1 MTSPDIPRNAYTHA
15 PEQHPNLIVGSLQ
28 LLFWLIF
35 HPSAWHNHLKRVD
48 PNIRPD
54 FCLTDLS
61 QAQWKNPTL
70 QKLLIQGYFVLP
82 VMFSLFLGLKMLAV
96 RKSAEVI
103 LTNILSNIGFT
114 AAVGVTLGLF
124 VNVGFGVASVLRIA
138 LSIIEPTG
146 IVGMVVAFGLIGSV
160 ADTIADHKTSYS
172 LGKVIGGVFGG
183 FIVSFFVFTLFGL
196 LMYVFVFGVVFL
208 LQGKVIDFTN
218 SEQLNNLFDEKRTLA
233 IFQTFFSLCFG
244 IAIGWSKGKWRLGVV
259 VSVFFLLASLVIFLM
274 QGYMIIAVLLGL
286 IISLIPGIVIGRHT
300 RKWKVGLGVTIAVLV
315 GISIANIALSGIIS
329 SLILAAFFV
338 PGERIAGIKIG
349 ATNLICF
356 FGLSII
362 VSPTISYKVIIFI
375 GIVLSL
381 TINWWRSI
389 ILYPFLVA
397 WNSLLYRTEKRQT
410 EKSSALL
417 RYNSA
422 FWDEFQ
428 SFPLPGLDE
437 HIVLIAECNQLE
449 AEAAMEY
456 LNNTHQRWA
465 VQKAQIE
472 LDIRSL
478 ERCTD
483 VKAIRQVHRKL
494 EIGEIETPISPKL
507 RLTSRISEDVDAALN
522 QESAYNQRLALR
534 YVADRIDLHLQEFN
548 RSSDKYASRFYLIA
562 KGWCEII
569 TKYIEEL
576 AKETE
581 LRQEID
587 SPYIIGVPLTLQQ
600 EIFTGRNEI
609 GTRIEQLL
617 LDRRRPPLLLY
628 GQRRM
633 GKTSLLNN
641 LGKLLPNS
649 IIPLFVDLQGAPSSA
664 SDYVGFL
671 YNLARGMITSAKRQS
686 ALTLPSLTREELEK
700 DAFTSFD
707 EWLDKVEQALQD
719 NTALLSLDEFE
730 VLDSAITKG
739 RFDEQDVLG
748 MLRNLIQ
755 HRPKFKV
762 LIAGSHTIQEYQRWA
777 SYFINVQV
785 VHISYLKEDE
795 ARQLIEHPVKDF
807 TLRYEPDAVKRVLQ
821 LTRCHPFLVQ
831 LLCAEIVALK
841 NEQNPSV
848 RRLATLTDVEA
859 GIAAAFSS
867 GGFFFADI
875 QNNQV
880 DAAGLAIL
888 RFIATLGEGAI
899 VSRKA
904 LSQQFPE
911 VVESSLNLLLQRELI
926 EEVGD
931 GYKFQVELIRRWF
944 AQ

>member
-1 MTSPDIPRNAYTHA
+1 
-15 PEQHPNLIVGSLQ
+15 LILGSLQ
-28 LLFWLIF
+28 LLFWIF
-35 HPSAWHNHLKRVD
+35 FRPSAWRNHLKRVD
-48 PNIRPD
+48 PALDIE
-54 FCLTDLS
+54 S
-61 QAQWKNPTL
+61 QQKSQWRSRNPAL
-70 QKLLIQGYFVLP
+70 WRLLIQG
-82 VMFSLFLGLKMLAV
+82 FLMVPFLINL
-96 RKSAEVI
+96 
-103 LTNILSNIGFT
+103 
-114 AAVGVTLGLF
+114 TLGL
-124 VNVGFGVASVLRIA
+124 VLWVLGEPVEKIA
-138 LSIIEPTG
+138 LEAMLGVVSG
-146 IVGMVVAFGLIGSV
+146 IVC
-160 ADTIADHKTSYS
+160 
-172 LGKVIGGVFGG
+172 GV
-183 FIVSFFVFTLFGL
+183 
-196 LMYVFVFGVVFL
+196 VFGVVFH
-208 LQGKVIDFTN
+208 VIGVA
-218 SEQLNNLFDEKRTLA
+218 SGVA
-233 IFQTFFSLCFG
+233 
-244 IAIGWSKGKWRLGVV
+244 LGVALSV
-259 VSVFFLLASLVIFLM
+259 AFGVALGVALGVASGVALGVASGVASGVALGLVSVVTSVAASVV
-274 QGYMIIAVLLGL
+274 A
-286 IISLIPGIVIGRHT
+286 
-300 RKWKVGLGVTIAVLV
+300 LGVASGVALGVGTIL
-315 GISIANIALSGIIS
+315 N
-329 SLILAAFFV
+329 
-338 PGERIAGIKIG
+338 
-349 ATNLICF
+349 
-356 FGLSII
+356 
-362 VSPTISYKVIIFI
+362 VSRPV
-375 GIVLSL
+375 V
-381 TINWWRSI
+381 
-389 ILYPFLVA
+389 LYPFLML
-397 WNSLLYRTEKRQT
+397 WNKLLYQLDKRLTGSKSSLLHWH
-410 EKSSALL
+410 
-417 RYNSA
+417 SA
-422 FWDEFQ
+422 FWDEWQFI
-428 SFPLPGLDE
+428 PLYGLDK
-437 HIVLIAECNQLE
+437 HLLLVIECYPFEGQ
-449 AEAAMEY
+449 AAINY
-456 LNNTHQRWA
+456 LNTSRQRWA
-465 VQKAQIE
+465 VQSVQIE

-478 ERCTD
+478 ERCKD

-534 YVADRIDLHLQEFN
+534 YIADRIDLHLQEFN
-548 RSSDKYASRFYLIA
+548 RSNDKYAPRFYLIA
-562 KGWCEII
+562 KTWHQII

-587 SPYIIGVPLTLQQ
+587 SPYIIGVPLTQQQ
-600 EIFTGRNEI
+600 EIFTGRNDI

-649 IIPLFVDLQGAPSSA
+649 IIPMFVDLQGAPSSA
-664 SDYVGFL
+664 SNYAGFL

-739 RFDEQDVLG
+739 RFDEEDVLG

-777 SYFINVQV
+777 SYLINVQV

-807 TLRYEPDAVKRVLQ
+807 TLRYESDAVERVLQ

-848 RRLATLTDVEA
+848 RRLANLADVEA
-859 GIAAAFSS
+859 GIPAAFSS

-888 RFIATLGEGAI
+888 RFIAALGEGAI

-904 LSQQFPE
+904 LSQEFPD
-911 VVESSLNLLLQRELI
+911 VGESTFNLLLQRELI
-926 EEVGD
+926 EEVGE
-931 GYKFQVELIRRWF
+931 GYGFQVELIRRWF
-944 AQ
+944 VKESKDAINRVSTTPD